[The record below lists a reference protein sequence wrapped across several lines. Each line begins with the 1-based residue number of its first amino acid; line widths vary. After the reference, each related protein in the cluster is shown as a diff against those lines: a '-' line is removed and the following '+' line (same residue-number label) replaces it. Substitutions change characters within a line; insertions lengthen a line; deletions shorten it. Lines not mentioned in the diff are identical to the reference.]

1 MAEAVSAGV
10 LPHQFLDYTPR
21 MLYAVFAGN
30 SKRMKRTAISRATW
44 AWQNANWTRAKKMPP
59 LRDILRQIDPP
70 PPMSPAQMRDSLVA
84 AFSAL
89 GGTVIRRKRETP
101 PQE

>member
-1 MAEAVSAGV
+1 MAEAAAAGL
-10 LPHQFLDYTPR
+10 LPHQFLEYTPR

-30 SKRMKRTAISRATW
+30 SKRMKRTAISRAVW
-44 AWQNANWTRAKKMPP
+44 AWQNANWTRAKKQPP
-59 LRDILRQIDPP
+59 LKPILHNIDPP
-70 PPMSPAQMRDSLVA
+70 PPLSPAKMKAALVS

-89 GGTVIRRKRETP
+89 GATVKYRKRETP